1 MRVINCKAVTSPNRV
16 RSCSAQR
23 RAVHEPREKLLG
35 TEESRAPSRRD
46 PELEATHTLARD
58 TAVLWSQVHVYT

>member
-1 MRVINCKAVTSPNRV
+1 MQ
-16 RSCSAQR
+16 RSNKPESG
-23 RAVHEPREKLLG
+23 EELLT

-58 TAVLWSQVHVYT
+58 TAVLWSPESTFTREAHCAH

>member
-1 MRVINCKAVTSPNRV
+1 MRVINCSSSNKP
-16 RSCSAQR
+16 
-23 RAVHEPREKLLG
+23 EPREKLLG